1 MNFFVERGKE
11 SNPTATGDPLFQK
24 GESHL
29 TTFPRTRLFLLL
41 TLRPLIKY
49 GVNERVASL
58 CCSSRVQGSKAI
70 AVAYADIIGYSKG
83 NNTNV
88 MVRIMVVVMCPSELV
103 WTL

>member
-41 TLRPLIKY
+41 TLRPLKKI
-49 GVNERVASL
+49 RRQRARSL
-58 CCSSRVQGSKAI
+58 TLLLFQSAGKQGHRSCLRRHHWVQQRQQYQCHGQNHGGGD
-70 AVAYADIIGYSKG
+70 V
-83 NNTNV
+83 
-88 MVRIMVVVMCPSELV
+88 PE
-103 WTL
+103 